1 MKFMSKISLSKVVL
15 SASFVGALAL
25 GGNGS
30 TAYASSEYTI
40 TTETQEVI
48 NRAIA
53 DSESN
58 EAYSREVIE
67 LFSSDFEGTNIE
79 YNELI
84 RESMEESMKLSVLQQ
99 EDSENAREAL
109 QAKVNLDRVTEF
121 NMESS
126 DTYNEKNGEMSLQQ
140 SRITSSNAE
149 KVARLAYLGGIKLVK
164 NRGHNQTA
172 AYMLHGMSPVGAS
185 RSWQPSDMYHD
196 NDAWAKKVTRNDGFT
211 GSFMTR
217 FNTEIYGKRSGFLS
231 GNYKFTSGEL
241 QSALQNVR
249 WTASFNRRS
258 NGSYAVAIR
267 VVDTFD
273 FAFDRAYD
281 QYDIS
286 FGNNYA
292 FAMQTLGLIKEFDI
306 TIVGRM

>member
-149 KVARLAYLGGIKLVK
+149 KVARLA
-164 NRGHNQTA
+164 
-172 AYMLHGMSPVGAS
+172 
-185 RSWQPSDMYHD
+185 
-196 NDAWAKKVTRNDGFT
+196 
-211 GSFMTR
+211 
-217 FNTEIYGKRSGFLS
+217 
-231 GNYKFTSGEL
+231 
-241 QSALQNVR
+241 
-249 WTASFNRRS
+249 
-258 NGSYAVAIR
+258 
-267 VVDTFD
+267 
-273 FAFDRAYD
+273 
-281 QYDIS
+281 
-286 FGNNYA
+286 
-292 FAMQTLGLIKEFDI
+292 
-306 TIVGRM
+306 

>member
-99 EDSENAREAL
+99 EDSEKCAG
-109 QAKVNLDRVTEF
+109 
-121 NMESS
+121 S
-126 DTYNEKNGEMSLQQ
+126 
-140 SRITSSNAE
+140 TSSKSE
-149 KVARLAYLGGIKLVK
+149 FR
-164 NRGHNQTA
+164 Q
-172 AYMLHGMSPVGAS
+172 
-185 RSWQPSDMYHD
+185 SD
-196 NDAWAKKVTRNDGFT
+196 
-211 GSFMTR
+211 
-217 FNTEIYGKRSGFLS
+217 
-231 GNYKFTSGEL
+231 
-241 QSALQNVR
+241 
-249 WTASFNRRS
+249 
-258 NGSYAVAIR
+258 
-267 VVDTFD
+267 
-273 FAFDRAYD
+273 
-281 QYDIS
+281 
-286 FGNNYA
+286 
-292 FAMQTLGLIKEFDI
+292 
-306 TIVGRM
+306 